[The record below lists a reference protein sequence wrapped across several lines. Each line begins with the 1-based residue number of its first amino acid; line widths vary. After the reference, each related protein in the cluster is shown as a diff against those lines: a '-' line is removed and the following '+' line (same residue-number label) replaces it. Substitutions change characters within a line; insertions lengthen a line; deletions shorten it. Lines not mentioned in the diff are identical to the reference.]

1 MPIDPHERGKVGPRW
16 HGSTGGKQTTLLLQK
31 GKKQQ
36 QNRTET
42 HRPAAAASMFC
53 FFVFFEEDE
62 NSNKKID
69 IISNKLIPFKKY
81 IFIPAN
87 GPPKT
92 VLLWQNRLFQFL
104 FCLFCVFV
112 LRCQAD

>member
-1 MPIDPHERGKVGPRW
+1 MGPAGTDPLEENKPLCYFKRAKNNNKTEQR
-16 HGSTGGKQTTLLLQK
+16 TQLLLLL
-31 GKKQQ
+31 
-36 QNRTET
+36 
-42 HRPAAAASMFC
+42 PPCFV

-92 VLLWQNRLFQFL
+92 VLL
-104 FCLFCVFV
+104 
-112 LRCQAD
+112 